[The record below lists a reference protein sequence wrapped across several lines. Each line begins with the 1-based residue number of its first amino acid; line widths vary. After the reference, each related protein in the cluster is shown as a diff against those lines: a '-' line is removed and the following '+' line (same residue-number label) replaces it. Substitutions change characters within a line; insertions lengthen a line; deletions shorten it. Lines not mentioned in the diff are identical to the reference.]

1 MQEKSTSE
9 LVKEEIKSSMIIN
22 EALKKGLINYSSL
35 VRLLLPNIQQQN
47 KKANFQSVLIAIQR
61 YYDEIKLEKSDEGI
75 GKILKEAELIMKN
88 NIVSLT
94 MERTKQAMTVINKVS
109 QTIRWDLGDIMFSIQ
124 GTGEITLVIDKKNSS
139 KFTNLGKKIIDKRE
153 NLAIIS
159 IKEAPA
165 YSKDTKGYLALLT
178 STLADNNINVLDIA
192 STHAQ
197 IIFIINENQLTL
209 AYETLSRLIEHYK
222 K

>member
-1 MQEKSTSE
+1 MEEKTTAE
-9 LVKEEIKSSMIIN
+9 LVKEEIKSSLYIN
-22 EALKKGLINYSSL
+22 EILKKGLVNYSAL
-35 VRLLLPNIQQQN
+35 VRMLLPKIQKIN

-61 YYDEIKLEKSDEGI
+61 YHDEIKLEKSDEGI

-88 NIVSLT
+88 HIVSLT
-94 MERTKQAMTVINKVS
+94 IERTKQAMNLINKVS
-109 QTIRWDLGDIMFSIQ
+109 QTIRWDLGDIMFFIQ
-124 GTGEITLVIDKKNSS
+124 GSGEITLILDKKNAG

-165 YSKDTKGYLALLT
+165 YSKDTKGYLALLC
-178 STLADNNINVLDIA
+178 STLADNNINILDIA

-197 IIFIINENQLTL
+197 IIFIIDEKDLSK
-209 AYETLSRLIEHYK
+209 AYETLNRLIEHYK
-222 K
+222 